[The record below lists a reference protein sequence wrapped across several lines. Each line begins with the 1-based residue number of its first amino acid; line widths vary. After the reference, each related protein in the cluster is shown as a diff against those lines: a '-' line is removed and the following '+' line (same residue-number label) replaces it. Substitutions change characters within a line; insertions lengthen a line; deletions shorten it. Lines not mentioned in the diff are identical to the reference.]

1 MSTMTDNSRKVIK
14 EINSTISVSKEKTFK
29 AIETGIYLAEKEVV
43 KKSRK
48 KHYFIGLIAI
58 AVLAVT
64 IMQYTTIV
72 DAVTG
77 FVDEMGAKLT
87 KVKSED
93 SLETVP
99 ENINYNRK
107 VVVYSETEPIITNFK
122 SLTVLKP
129 INLEKEMKITK
140 ELLMKFNW
148 VVLDNYEE
156 DEFVLRIF
164 QSSCSVWNFENEQV
178 KVSTLNTDTG
188 VQVLDKDDSIV
199 AYSIRGN
206 NYEEKITLGS
216 GTELGGKYELSIVNG
231 LLVMFPNDGYDHQ
244 KERQRVLQAVEI
256 TPK

>member
-1 MSTMTDNSRKVIK
+1 MTDNSRKVIK

-29 AIETGIYLAEKEVV
+29 AIETGIYLAEKEVI

-48 KHYFIGLIAI
+48 KYYFIGLVAT
-58 AVLAVT
+58 AMLTVT
-64 IMQYTTIV
+64 TMQDSTIV
-72 DAVTG
+72 DAINE
-77 FVDEMGAKLT
+77 FVGEIGAKLT
-87 KVKSED
+87 KIKSKD
-93 SLETVP
+93 SLEVVP
-99 ENINYNRK
+99 ENISYSSK
-107 VVVYSETEPIITNFK
+107 VVVYSETEPTITDFK

-148 VVLDNYEE
+148 IVLDNYES
-156 DEFVLRIF
+156 DEFVLSIV

-178 KVSTLNTDTG
+178 KISTLNTDTG
-188 VQVLDKDDSIV
+188 LQILDKDDSIV

-256 TPK
+256 TQK